1 MSNQNPSEQ
10 INKAS
15 WTIMESIKD
24 SVQTTVSAAAR
35 NNFKIEPQELVKL
48 LSILN
53 ASVEE
58 GYHRSARTFSRVVE
72 GVIHTALEEATMPT
86 LGKKIK

>member
-1 MSNQNPSEQ
+1 MSNQNPNEQ

-35 NNFKIEPQELVKL
+35 NNFKIEPLELAKL
-48 LSILN
+48 LTIIG
-53 ASVEE
+53 AAVEE
-58 GYHRSARTFSRVVE
+58 GFHRSARTFSRTVE
-72 GVIHTALEEATMPT
+72 GILNAAVEEASMPT
-86 LGKKIK
+86 FGKKIK